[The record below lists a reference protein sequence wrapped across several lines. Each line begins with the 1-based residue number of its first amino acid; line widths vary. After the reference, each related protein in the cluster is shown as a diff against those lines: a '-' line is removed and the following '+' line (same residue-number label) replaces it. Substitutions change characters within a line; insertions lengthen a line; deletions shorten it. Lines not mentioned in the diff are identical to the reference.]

1 MANDLLN
8 ATVHSL
14 KNGLTGIPVSA
25 AIDNTET
32 WQQQLLQSGE
42 PALQDI
48 GRGIGNLQSL
58 LSSGSLDGGAI
69 GRSLSMLGAQTNQ
82 AAATAPTAPL
92 PPAPGPAIV
101 GPAGVAD
108 HPAGLRRAGPRPD
121 NR

>member
-1 MANDLLN
+1 MTNDLLN

-48 GRGIGNLQSL
+48 GREIGNLQSL
-58 LSSGSLDGGAI
+58 LSSGSLDAGNI

-82 AAATAPTAPL
+82 AATS
-92 PPAPGPAIV
+92 
-101 GPAGVAD
+101 AD
-108 HPAGLRRAGPRPD
+108 TDLHAGLRTLGDLLLQAGGKLEGQV
-121 NR
+121 

>member
-8 ATVHSL
+8 ATIHSL

-48 GRGIGNLQSL
+48 GREIGNLQSL
-58 LSSGSLDGGAI
+58 LSSGTLDGAAI

-82 AAATAPTAPL
+82 AAATAPADLQTSL
-92 PPAPGPAIV
+92 RGL
-101 GPAGVAD
+101 GDLLLQAG
-108 HPAGLRRAGPRPD
+108 GKLEG
-121 NR
+121 

>member
-1 MANDLLN
+1 MTNDLLN

-48 GRGIGNLQSL
+48 GREIGNLQSL
-58 LSSGSLDGGAI
+58 LSSGSLDAGNI

-82 AAATAPTAPL
+82 AAAS
-92 PPAPGPAIV
+92 
-101 GPAGVAD
+101 AD
-108 HPAGLRRAGPRPD
+108 TDLQAGLRMLGDLLLQAGGKLEGQV
-121 NR
+121 